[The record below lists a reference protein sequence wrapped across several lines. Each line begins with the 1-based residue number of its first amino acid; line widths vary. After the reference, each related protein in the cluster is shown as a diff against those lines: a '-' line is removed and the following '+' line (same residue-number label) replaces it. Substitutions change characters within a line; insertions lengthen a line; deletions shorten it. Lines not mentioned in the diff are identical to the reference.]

1 MMPIVNP
8 ILFNRFEL
16 IFKLQ
21 INIKN
26 LFSLI
31 VFLRL
36 IYSMKAI
43 LDYSKK
49 GEEEEEIFGNDSKN
63 FLEKQ
68 EISWYSTREIFY
80 RKKEPNK
87 WENFLRH
94 TVSEK

>member
-1 MMPIVNP
+1 MPIVNP

-36 IYSMKAI
+36 IHSMKAI

-68 EISWYSTREIFY
+68 DYLTKLFQKSKENSLIFDI
-80 RKKEPNK
+80 
-87 WENFLRH
+87 
-94 TVSEK
+94 